1 MTEDGWDRHRI
12 YVYRRW
18 PRISKAG
25 EPHYVGVHRE
35 AIDEEFIKRLYGS
48 GRYLLKL
55 NDQRRTVD
63 EHPLEIMDL
72 NSPPKLSPDEI
83 MDAPENERYF
93 KLWPA
98 QGKKNPTDSSADGA
112 AVHELAGLLKTVIAD
127 RGKQETE
134 DVKQTLVN
142 WALEQTAKDR
152 EQNSPAALANLVT
165 ALKDVLLAQ
174 AKESRAPE
182 GSEMLAIIGTLKSMQ
197 PAPQDPIAVLAQA
210 KDLFA
215 PSESA
220 KGQDEISRLDQILSF
235 ATKLA
240 NLRGGNAG
248 ARSGW
253 EIGLDYGKDLVLPLA
268 QVVQNFM
275 AMRNG
280 GMMPALAV
288 PGMVPGAAPTAPTA
302 FDPYRNPELARQFAR
317 TMNAQNAA
325 PQTGTPTGTPP
336 NIPPSA
342 SPNSAAPPPADELGA
357 LVQMYGGLI
366 LGQLNMGSPGYVFA
380 DHITALIGNGMHA
393 QICAQGEPAL
403 VQALLAAP
411 EIAMFGEARLKKW
424 VHEFVNFEEFLDE
437 ENADEEEG
445 AATAGKL

>member
-1 MTEDGWDRHRI
+1 MTEAEWDRYRV

-18 PRISKAG
+18 PRISKTG
-25 EPHYVGVHRE
+25 EPHYIAVHRE
-35 AIDEEFIKRLYGS
+35 AIDEEFIKTMYGS

-55 NDQRRTVD
+55 NDPRRTVD
-63 EHPLEIMDL
+63 EHPFEIMDL
-72 NSPPKLSPDEI
+72 ACPPKLSPDELV
-83 MDAPENERYF
+83 DCPENERYHR
-93 KLWPA
+93 LWPSEE
-98 QGKKNPTDSSADGA
+98 KKKPVEGGADSGA
-112 AVHELAGLLKTVIAD
+112 VRELAGLLKTVMAD
-127 RGKQETE
+127 RGKPEADE
-134 DVKQTLVN
+134 VKSTLVN

-165 ALKDVLLAQ
+165 ALKDVLPAQ
-174 AKESRAPE
+174 ARESRAPE
-182 GSEMLAIIGTLKSMQ
+182 RSEMLAIIGALKSMQ

-220 KGQDEISRLDQILSF
+220 KSQDEISRLDQILSF
-235 ATKLA
+235 ATRLA

-280 GMMPALAV
+280 AMMPALAA
-288 PGMVPGAAPTAPTA
+288 PGMVPGAAPAAPA
-302 FDPYRNPELARQFAR
+302 FDPYRSPELARQFAR
-317 TMNAQNAA
+317 TMNAQTAA
-325 PQTGTPTGTPP
+325 PQPAAPTGTAP

-342 SPNSAAPPPADELGA
+342 SPNSSAPPPPDELGA